1 MSAAGLAQARAFAP
15 RIIASHADH
24 RRSDFIF
31 NRTQS
36 LEMKSAP
43 WENRIRPMKTW
54 SQIGVSYGGAAVLAT
69 MLAAFIF

>member
-1 MSAAGLAQARAFAP
+1 MSAAGLAQEPLFRRS

-43 WENRIRPMKTW
+43 WESRIKPMRSW
-54 SQIGVSYGGAAVLAT
+54 SEIGTYGGAVMLAT
-69 MLAAFIF
+69 MLTAFLF